1 MCVGVGV
8 GVSYVS
14 VCHFVTGISG
24 YRGISMAQIL
34 LIFQNGI
41 ACTHKMGENHFF
53 SQELCSFFPHQ
64 LGAELLSNYSLWLG
78 MLQAKTS

>member
-1 MCVGVGV
+1 MP
-8 GVSYVS
+8 

-24 YRGISMAQIL
+24 YRGLSMAQTL

-41 ACTHKMGENHFF
+41 ARTQNMEENHFF
-53 SQELCSFFPHQ
+53 SQELCSFFFSYQ